1 MIYNLMCDTDVIS
14 GLIKWENECW
24 SSAYTYH
31 TQTQLK
37 TQKKILGIGTK
48 YIHCE
53 MESLKPSKGL
63 FDSIHK
69 NKSID
74 IWPLLLK
81 EHNNG

>member
-1 MIYNLMCDTDVIS
+1 MIF
-14 GLIKWENECW
+14 K
-24 SSAYTYH
+24 
-31 TQTQLK
+31 LK
-37 TQKKILGIGTK
+37 LKLKKSLFGIGTK
-48 YIHCE
+48 YIYWE

-69 NKSID
+69 KTSIE